1 MPSAGEEGQTHSYAV
16 WSNTHN
22 KGTDVLQKFS
32 TTFMWTSRHT
42 CQDVRKD
49 IQDEDNICHDQRY
62 MKYRD
67 LKKSCRIWFW

>member
-16 WSNTHN
+16 WSNTT
-22 KGTDVLQKFS
+22 GGIDVLQRFS
-32 TTFMWTSRHT
+32 TTFMWASRHT

-49 IQDEDNICHDQRY
+49 IQDENICHDQRY

-67 LKKSCRIWFW
+67 LIESCRIWFW